1 MATTPKMVE
10 ASKASDAAKKRLRSP
25 AYPYSS
31 LKIAIER
38 AKTFYDREGRNSAPV
53 TVAATHWGYEA
64 KSSGGTQTAA
74 ALMSFGLMQ
83 DEGTGNKRK
92 LKLTQNALKILLDTR
107 TDSSERDGLI
117 KQAALAPKVHKQI
130 WTKWGT
136 GISDENLR
144 HALVFEW
151 EPPFNENA
159 VDGFIREYRD
169 TIAFAK
175 LSESDKVEA
184 EDGSIEDGEAVY
196 VPRVGDYVQWESQGA
211 MQFPEP
217 KKVRA
222 ISTDGSHAFVD
233 GSPTGL
239 PVGQLS
245 RAKAP
250 LEAPQTS
257 DWRIPLLPNKNMQED
272 VFSLSEGRVVI
283 QWPAPLSAESIQDL
297 KDWLKIVE
305 RKITRSTSQSGE
317 SGDRQTT

>member
-1 MATTPKMVE
+1 MATTPKMIE
-10 ASKASDAAKKRLRSP
+10 TSKDAEAAKKRLRSP
-25 AYPYSS
+25 AYPYLN
-31 LKIAIER
+31 LKTAIER
-38 AKTFYDREGRNSAPV
+38 ARTFYDREGRNSAPI

-64 KSSGGTQTAA
+64 KSSGATQTAA

-83 DEGTGNKRK
+83 DEGTGDKRK
-92 LKLTQNALKILLDTR
+92 LKLTQNALRILLDAR
-107 TDSSERDGLI
+107 ADSSERDSLI
-117 KQAALAPKVHKQI
+117 KQAALAPKVHHQI

-175 LSESDKVEA
+175 LAESDKVST
-184 EDGSIEDGEAVY
+184 EDGGNEDNGDGPY
-196 VPRVGDYVQWESQGA
+196 FPKVGDFVQWESQGA
-211 MQFPEP
+211 FQFLEP
-217 KKVRA
+217 KRIRA
-222 ISTDGSHAFVD
+222 ISTDGTHVFVD

-239 PVGQLS
+239 PVSQLS
-245 RAKAP
+245 RTTAP
-250 LEAPQTS
+250 LGAAQPSES
-257 DWRIPLLPNKNMQED
+257 RIPLSPNKDMQED

-305 RKITRSTSQSGE
+305 RKITRSVKEPEGQS
-317 SGDRQTT
+317 S